1 MRSLFTAASGMEAQ
15 QLRIDSIAN
24 NLANVNTTGFKKWR
38 PEFQDMFYEIL
49 RAPGAT
55 GADGSSLPTGVQVG
69 HGVRNSSISRVFG
82 QGDRVSTGQDL
93 DLAVDGDGF
102 FQVEKTGGE
111 TLYTRD
117 GAFKRDRDGNMV
129 TSSGYQLVP
138 NIAVPTDA
146 IQVTILPDGTVSALL
161 AGQVEPSE
169 IGQLE
174 LARFVNPAGLRALGG
189 NLFAPTEASGDPE
202 TGSPDADGFGA
213 VTQGFLEMSNVNVA
227 EELVQMILAQRA
239 FETNSRVIQA
249 GDEMM
254 RNVASMAR

>member
-1 MRSLFTAASGMEAQ
+1 MRALFTAASGMEAQ

-24 NLANVNTTGFKKWR
+24 NLANVNTTGYKKWR
-38 PEFQDMFYEIL
+38 PEFQDMFYEVL
-49 RAPGAT
+49 QSPGAT

-69 HGVRNSSISRVFG
+69 HGVRNSTISRVSS
-82 QGDRVSTGQDL
+82 QGDRVSTGQSL
-93 DLAVDGDGF
+93 DLAIDGAGY
-102 FQVEKTGGE
+102 FQVEKSGGE

-129 TSSGYQLVP
+129 TSSGNQLVP
-138 NIAVPTDA
+138 SIAIPSDA
-146 IQVTILPDGTVSALL
+146 IQVTILPDGTVSAILP
-161 AGQVEPSE
+161 GQIEPSE
-169 IGQLE
+169 VGQLE
-174 LARFVNPAGLRALGG
+174 LARFVNPAGMRALGG

-202 TGSPDADGFGA
+202 TGTPDADGFGA

-227 EELVQMILAQRA
+227 DELVQMILAQRA

-254 RNVASMAR
+254 RNVAAMGR